1 MPLSKTCQNCA
12 NSKVRC
18 VRDSDNRPC
27 NRCSRLGKE
36 CVNRETRRRFNGF
49 QKDLRIN
56 ALESK
61 VNELMGA
68 RHALLVPPANTAA
81 AGLSADDD
89 DDIISKDVVDRGFL
103 TIEDA
108 ECFLSTFKVRM
119 IEHFPFV
126 VVPQPTMAE
135 QLRRDRPFLFL
146 SIISAAS
153 YSNMPLQRKLGE
165 EVRSAIASRMIV
177 NGEVSFDLLQ
187 GLLVYLAWCHYHT
200 RPYRYTQFLQ
210 LAISLII
217 EMRLDRPPQTKVW
230 KSGIRFISNYDP
242 DDDTFTR
249 PSFGRDEHDTFTRP
263 SFGRDEQRAVA
274 GCYYLSS
281 TISGLLQKQLTFP
294 YTAYLEECC
303 KSVYDAAEYPYDKSI
318 LYIVQLQHIV
328 EKINR
333 ITFQHGMELKNSGS
347 AMELYVS
354 SLKSELEAFLVRS
367 GFTSAD
373 ETTLTIMQFHTAE
386 LSLYQLSLLDKR
398 RQQSGSIQTT
408 LSDDMLYAGGMAARS
423 ILELYLSLP
432 PRSETGFN
440 NTEWVQIG
448 FALIVA
454 CRLASTAHAAEP
466 AVFRRH
472 TESLSNT
479 LTKLKMRVSELSTDT
494 VDLNGDK
501 DVFTNYV
508 DRVARL
514 QVWLDTRLEK
524 TGSSDIINNTASGE
538 LRTIEGT
545 PSLENQPLAA
555 DASGVMH
562 DFSPSD
568 LFATMANG
576 YPSIEEDD
584 FAYTIDQM
592 LYNWV

>member
-1 MPLSKTCQNCA
+1 
-12 NSKVRC
+12 
-18 VRDSDNRPC
+18 
-27 NRCSRLGKE
+27 
-36 CVNRETRRRFNGF
+36 
-49 QKDLRIN
+49 
-56 ALESK
+56 
-61 VNELMGA
+61 MGA

-126 VVPQPTMAE
+126 VVPQHTMAE

-153 YSNMPLQRKLGE
+153 YSSMPLQRKLGE
-165 EVRSAIASRMIV
+165 EVRSAIASRMII

-187 GLLVYLAWCHYHT
+187 GLL
-200 RPYRYTQFLQ
+200 
-210 LAISLII
+210 LAIGLII
-217 EMRLDRPPQTKVW
+217 ELRLDRPPQTKVW
-230 KSGIRFISNYDP
+230 KSGIRFTSNYDP
-242 DDDTFTR
+242 DD
-249 PSFGRDEHDTFTRP
+249 DTFTRP

-294 YTAYLEECC
+294 YTAYLEDCC
-303 KSVYDAAEYPYDKSI
+303 KSIYDAAEYPYDKSI

-333 ITFQHGMELKNSGS
+333 ITFQHGMELNNSGS

-373 ETTLTIMQFHTAE
+373 ETTLTTMQFHTAE

-398 RQQSGSIQTT
+398 RQQSGSRPTT
-408 LSDDMLYAGGMAARS
+408 LSDDMLYAGGLAARS

-432 PRSETGFN
+432 PRAETSFN

-454 CRLASTAHAAEP
+454 CRLAGTAPTAEP

-472 TESLSNT
+472 KESLSNT
-479 LTKLKMRVSELSTDT
+479 LTKLKMRVSELSTDM
-494 VDLNGDK
+494 VDFNGDK
-501 DVFTNYV
+501 DVFTDYV

-524 TGSSDIINNTASGE
+524 TGSSGIINNAASGE

-592 LYNWV
+592 LNNWV